1 MTMIEKLNT
10 SKVPILV
17 FDKRLEEFR
26 GKNLFPEKLEQAK
39 EILAK
44 FGLPKQNKKPC

>member
-1 MTMIEKLNT
+1 MKMIEKLNQ

-26 GKNLFPEKLEQAK
+26 DKNLFPEKLQQAK

-44 FGLPKQNKKPC
+44 YGLPKPKTTK

>member
-1 MTMIEKLNT
+1 MTMIEKLNQ

-26 GKNLFPEKLEQAK
+26 DRNLFPEKLEKAK
-39 EILAK
+39 EIFAK
-44 FGLPKQNKKPC
+44 FGIPKIKELRN